1 MRLPISISQIFHFGI
16 SQYGIQPIGMKK
28 SIHTDEQALFVKR
41 LRKARLDSGLTQA
54 EAAEKLGA
62 SQSWISKIELGELR
76 VDAISLNRIA
86 KLYGKAVT
94 YFL

>member
-1 MRLPISISQIFHFGI
+1 
-16 SQYGIQPIGMKK
+16 MKK
-28 SIHTDEQALFVKR
+28 SIHTDEQAMFVKR
-41 LRKARLDSGLTQA
+41 LRKARMEAGLTQV
-54 EAAEKLGA
+54 EAAAKLGA

-86 KLYGKAVT
+86 KLYGKPVS